1 MEKVLQY
8 YFSWIAS
15 LSPKTETNG
24 RWFVWTEKQSGSPRE
39 SVPTGDITLQELQQ

>member
-15 LSPKTETNG
+15 FRKQRQMGDGSSGQKNNPGLRG
-24 RWFVWTEKQSGSPRE
+24 RVVPR
-39 SVPTGDITLQELQQ
+39 GDITLQELQQ